1 MDAYDLTKEL
11 VLLVGEFKKEDHGG
25 PGDLVTFLEW
35 LPTRKDARTG
45 SNTLSI
51 TGHSIEA
58 ELAAHLGRLNR
69 YANTYIK
76 MVLEGTPFAT
86 AMEFTFS
93 AVLDKNGEVAKT
105 DLIRMM
111 AFDKSTGMG
120 VIKRLLNKGLIE
132 EFPNPED
139 KRSKLLRLT
148 QNGKKAVALGY
159 QTVPSAANMISKNLK
174 DDEKQKLLHLLKKL
188 DGFHYPIYLNGQ
200 EKLYLRT

>member
-11 VLLVGEFKKEDHGG
+11 VLLVGEFKKEELWGQ
-25 PGDLVTFLEW
+25 GDLVAFLEW
-35 LPTRKDARTG
+35 LHVRKDVRTG
-45 SNTLSI
+45 ANTLSI
-51 TGHSIEA
+51 TGYSIEA

-69 YANTYIK
+69 YANTYLK
-76 MVLEGTPFAT
+76 MVLEGTPFVT

-93 AVLDKNGEVAKT
+93 AVLDKNEEVAKT

-148 QNGKKAVALGY
+148 HNGKKAVALGY
-159 QTVPSAANMISKNLK
+159 QTVPSAANMISKNLE
-174 DDEKQKLLHLLKKL
+174 DDEKQKLLYLLKKL

-200 EKLYLRT
+200 ERAYL

>member
-1 MDAYDLTKEL
+1 MDAYDITKEL
-11 VLLVGEFKKEDHGG
+11 VLLVGELKKEKLWGQ
-25 PGDLVTFLEW
+25 GDLVAFLEW
-35 LPTRKDARTG
+35 LHVRKDAKTG
-45 SNTLSI
+45 ANTLSI
-51 TGHSIEA
+51 TGYSIEA

-69 YANTYIK
+69 YANTYLK
-76 MVLEGTPFAT
+76 MVLEGTPFVT

-148 QNGKKAVALGY
+148 QNGKKAVTLGY
-159 QTVPSAANMISKNLK
+159 QTVPSAANMISKNLE

-200 EKLYLRT
+200 ERAHL

>member
-1 MDAYDLTKEL
+1 MDAYDLTREL
-11 VLLVGEFKKEDHGG
+11 VLLVGEFKKEDLGG
-25 PGDLVTFLEW
+25 HGDLVAFLEW
-35 LPTRKDARTG
+35 LHARKDARTG
-45 SNTLSI
+45 ANILSI
-51 TGHSIEA
+51 TGHSVEA

-76 MVLEGTPFAT
+76 MVLEGTPFTT

-159 QTVPSAANMISKNLK
+159 QTVPGAANMISKNLE
-174 DDEKQKLLHLLKKL
+174 DDEKQELLHLLKKL

-200 EKLYLRT
+200 ERAYL

>member
-11 VLLVGEFKKEDHGG
+11 VLLVGEFKKEDRKEH
-25 PGDLVTFLEW
+25 GDLFTFLEW
-35 LPTRKDARTG
+35 LHAKKDARTG

-51 TGHSIEA
+51 TGHSVEA

-76 MVLEGTPFAT
+76 MVLEGTPFAK

-93 AVLDKNGEVAKT
+93 AVLDKNGEVGKT
-105 DLIRMM
+105 DLIRIM

-120 VIKRLLNKGLIE
+120 VIKRLLKKGLVE

-148 QNGKKAVALGY
+148 KNGKKAVALGAS
-159 QTVPSAANMISKNLK
+159 TARRTSILRAKCLHRLSKYRCALTA
-174 DDEKQKLLHLLKKL
+174 
-188 DGFHYPIYLNGQ
+188 F
-200 EKLYLRT
+200 TSV